1 MRLRLT
7 LLLIAL
13 NGALV
18 SVILYL
24 ERAQST
30 RDLLD
35 TSTRAILDPD
45 FLAGLSEI
53 KLSGG
58 TGERQWQLEKRDQG
72 WFVTSPHDWKANAF
86 AVDQLLFELHRLRW
100 DSRFAVADLAAAN
113 QTLASYGLEQP
124 ALQLELSSGG
134 QSLMLA
140 FGTATEIGNRLY
152 VRSADQKEIFVVEQ
166 KRLGFLSSG
175 PTDLFNPEVFSL
187 RPEEIRAFQI
197 QDRLSNNT
205 RVRLERRGQSWDFVS
220 PVQTSANPEAVL
232 AFLEQWSFLQTESFM
247 DATTGLQSQAQES
260 LRFTLEA
267 FGKREILLLTAP
279 VNPGDPYIGQREG
292 FATAFAL
299 DANLVNSLR
308 AVQGDLRERRLLRPH
323 SQEWSSI
330 EIQFGELN
338 VSLQQLENGAW
349 QVLHTDAQGDLRSY
363 PADLAAIEQLRQ
375 LMLTMEAQG
384 FVTDAPSAADLERF
398 GLNDPQRLILI
409 RKDNQQ
415 AVTLAIG
422 GMPPDQ
428 DRALLYAQLDSN
440 ASVFLVRPDLLAA
453 FSLDPFHY
461 RDRTLFTL
469 PADLTIDTI
478 SLTDRR
484 QGNLVDLDARPD
496 LQAALLDLLKQARV
510 QRLLKYPFADPLPL
524 DDGRS
529 VDWPLELSITYT
541 TGQEPADQ
549 RSKSVFLSSRIGGR
563 TLLLGDPQSGLV
575 GSLPEALAF
584 LIDEVLVEFPAP
596 PPPMS
601 LPPEP

>member
-1 MRLRLT
+1 MSRIIIIGGSGHVGSYLVPT
-7 LLLIAL
+7 LVTMGHEVVNVSRGISAPYRAHSAWEQVESVTLDRTAEEAKGEFGTKIA
-13 NGALV
+13 ALQPDIV
-18 SVILYL
+18 VDMISFDLPSMQQLVEALHGKIDHYL
-24 ERAQST
+24 FCST
-30 RDLLD
+30 IWVYGSF
-35 TSTRAILDPD
+35 TAIPST
-45 FLAGLSEI
+45 E
-53 KLSGG
+53 
-58 TGERQWQLEKRDQG
+58 
-72 WFVTSPHDWKANAF
+72 
-86 AVDQLLFELHRLRW
+86 
-100 DSRFAVADLAAAN
+100 ADLPN
-113 QTLASYGLEQP
+113 PIEPYGRNKAEMEAWLGEQARRRGFP
-124 ALQLELSSGG
+124 ATSFRPGHIVGEGWLPINPL
-134 QSLMLA
+134 
-140 FGTATEIGNRLY
+140 GNL
-152 VRSADQKEIFVVEQ
+152 
-166 KRLGFLSSG
+166 
-175 PTDLFNPEVFSL
+175 NPEVFSL

-205 RVRLERRGQSWDFVS
+205 RVRVERGGQSWEFVS

-496 LQAALLDLLKQARV
+496 LQAALLNLLQQARV
-510 QRLLKYPFADPLPL
+510 QRLWKYPFADPLPL

-529 VDWPLELSITYT
+529 IDWPLELSITYT
-541 TGQEPADQ
+541 AGLESAEQ